1 MSTVKDIVV
10 SQPTS
15 EQEALCKTWPIWR
28 HDPSTFEWTYTDK
41 ETCLL
46 LEGRVT
52 VTDGTDSVSFQA
64 GDRVE
69 FPEGLVCTWIIHET
83 VVKNYTFG

>member
-1 MSTVKDIVV
+1 MSTVKDIIV

-15 EQEALCKTWPIWR
+15 DQEATAKTWPVWQ
-28 HDPSTFEWTYTDK
+28 HEPGTFDWTYTDK

-46 LEGRVT
+46 LEGKVT
-52 VTDGTDSVSFQA
+52 VSDRGASVSFQA

-69 FPEGLVCTWIIHET
+69 FPEGLVCVWTIHEA
-83 VVKNYTFG
+83 VKKHYRFG

>member
-1 MSTVKDIVV
+1 MPTVKDILV
-10 SQPTS
+10 SQPTA
-15 EQEALCKTWPIWR
+15 EQKSICKTWPIWR

-52 VTDGTDSVSFQA
+52 VSDSHDSVSFQA

-69 FPEGLVCTWIIHET
+69 FPEGLVCTWAIHET
-83 VVKNYTFG
+83 VVKHFTFG

>member
-1 MSTVKDIVV
+1 MSTVKDIVI

-15 EQEALCKTWPIWR
+15 EQEATCKTWPIWQ
-28 HDPSTFEWTYTDK
+28 HEPSTFDWTYTDK

-46 LEGRVT
+46 LEGKVT
-52 VTDGTDSVSFQA
+52 VSDSAASVSFQA

-69 FPEGLVCTWIIHET
+69 LPEGLVCVRTIHEA
-83 VVKNYTFG
+83 VVKHYTFG